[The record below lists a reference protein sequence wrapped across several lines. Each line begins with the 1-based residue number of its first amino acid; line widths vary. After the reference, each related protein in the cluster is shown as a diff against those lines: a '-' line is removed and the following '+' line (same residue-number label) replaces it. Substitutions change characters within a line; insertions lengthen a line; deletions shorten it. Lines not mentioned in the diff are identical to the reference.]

1 MRILVGAP
9 VKQDETIF
17 KYYLESL
24 ASQQHNHEVDYFFI
38 LHNSPELKK
47 YLHPHQYEEYT
58 NKTQYS
64 RADTHYWN
72 SNNLKDVMIMKNYL
86 LKKTLDEGYDYFF
99 LVDSDLIL
107 HPNTLEH
114 LARQRQKIISE
125 IFWTKWKPH
134 EEEMP
139 NAWDYDYY
147 GYAKDHNWRKW
158 RHKEIYKVGYSGACI
173 MIHRDVIEAGVY
185 YSPIHNVSFTTWED
199 RAFCIRAAVHGFQ
212 VTMDTHYPA
221 RHLYRAEDVKAYEI
235 HRQTQ
240 FPLQTKG

>member
-24 ASQQHNHEVDYFFI
+24 ESQKHSHEVDYFFI

-58 NKTQYS
+58 NKTEYKKNS
-64 RADTHYWN
+64 THHWS
-72 SNNLKDVMIMKNYL
+72 SNNLKDVTAMKNYL

-107 HPNTLEH
+107 HPKTLEH
-114 LARQRQKIISE
+114 LARQKQKIISE
-125 IFWTKWKPH
+125 VFWTKWNPN

-147 GYAKDHNWRKW
+147 SYAKEKTGKNGGIKR
-158 RHKEIYKVGYSGACI
+158 
-173 MIHRDVIEAGVY
+173 
-185 YSPIHNVSFTTWED
+185 FT
-199 RAFCIRAAVHGFQ
+199 
-212 VTMDTHYPA
+212 
-221 RHLYRAEDVKAYEI
+221 K
-235 HRQTQ
+235 
-240 FPLQTKG
+240 